1 MTHDPPRPTDY
12 GDAILTAYLRRSY
25 HAVDGL
31 WFVKVEEALD
41 FDEALQIDERVW
53 EVLAKIQAR
62 EARALLGASGNTPD
76 ELARCFGLKLT
87 ADGHEFAPRETSGGV
102 VFAISRCP
110 WLELLRKS
118 SRTHLA
124 LKVAQT
130 ICPAEGRAWCREFG
144 GEYEFEMTAMA
155 CAGGDR
161 CEMRFVPQT
170 GDTP

>member
-12 GDAILTAYLRRSY
+12 GDAILTTYLRRAY

-31 WFVKVEEALD
+31 WFVKVEEALG
-41 FDEALQIDERVW
+41 FDETLQIDERVW
-53 EVLAKIQAR
+53 KILAKIQAR
-62 EARALLGASGNTPD
+62 EARALLSAAGNTPD

-87 ADGHEFAPRETSGGV
+87 ADGHEFEPRVTSDAV
-102 VFAISRCP
+102 TFTISRCP

-118 SRTHLA
+118 DRTHLA

-130 ICPAEGRAWCREFG
+130 ICPAEGRTWCREFG

-161 CEMRFVPQT
+161 CELRFT
-170 GDTP
+170 RGGGDGS